1 MFEDD
6 YIEDDVDELDFDNV
20 REQKRDAKRRQMNV
34 RRQIEARME
43 EKRLMMEL
51 GDNW

>member
-6 YIEDDVDELDFDNV
+6 YIEDDTELDFDNI

-51 GDNW
+51 GDNWS